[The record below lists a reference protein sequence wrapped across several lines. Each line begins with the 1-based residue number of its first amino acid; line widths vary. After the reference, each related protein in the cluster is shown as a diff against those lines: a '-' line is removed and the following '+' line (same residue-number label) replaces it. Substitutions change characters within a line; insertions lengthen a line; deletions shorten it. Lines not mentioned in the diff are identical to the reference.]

1 MRFPLDPA
9 IRAQILNGRN
19 SYHTGGRQ
27 FGRPRENGKRAHAG
41 CDLIA
46 PVGTPI
52 YAVADG
58 RIIEYDHFYRQ
69 TYFIEVDH
77 HDFIVRYGEVQPPW
91 EKAQGFQKP
100 PPQSQCRGLA
110 VKFNKKEGGTPVKRG
125 DVIGWVGQL
134 REVKKNGSVKIGG
147 HMIHFEMYKKTAT
160 GDLTQPSNK
169 IYDYVPNKT
178 YKRRRDI
185 LDPTHFLD
193 ESQNN

>member
-1 MRFPLDPA
+1 MRK
-9 IRAQILNGRN
+9 QILNGPS

-58 RIIEYDHFYRQ
+58 KIIKYHYFYEQ
-69 TYFIEVDH
+69 TYFIEIDH

-91 EKAQGFQKP
+91 EEAKEFKKP
-100 PPQSQCRGLA
+100 PPQHQCRGLA
-110 VKFNKKEGGTPVKRG
+110 IELNNEKITPVKRG

-134 REVKKNGSVKIGG
+134 RKVKKDGSVKIGG
-147 HMIHFEMYKKTAT
+147 HMIHFEIYKKTT
-160 GDLTQPSNK
+160 VGELTQPSNK
-169 IYDYVPNKT
+169 KYDYVPNKD
-178 YKRRRDI
+178 YQRRRDI